1 MATNLASLI
10 KRALL
15 PKRRRDFVRDERG
28 VTAVEFG
35 ILAVPFFSIIGAILE
50 TSLVFLS
57 GQILDSAVQDSGR
70 LLRTGQVQA
79 ANYTPAKFREYVCGR
94 LYGLFNCSN
103 LFVEVQ
109 VLTSFN
115 AATIKPPVDYS
126 CKTQDECKWN
136 RPEAYSPGAGSSI
149 VVVQVYYK
157 WPIMLNF
164 GSLLANLGTGEH
176 LLGAATVFRNE
187 PFS

>member
-10 KRALL
+10 KRAVL
-15 PKRRRDFVRDERG
+15 PKRQRAFLRDERG

-35 ILAVPFFSIIGAILE
+35 ILALPFFSILSAILE

-70 LLRTGQVQA
+70 LLRTGQIQS
-79 ANYTPAKFREYVCGR
+79 ANYTSEKFREYVCSR
-94 LYGLFNCSN
+94 LYGLFNCSG

-109 VLTSFN
+109 VLNSFN
-115 AATIKPPVDYS
+115 AATIKPPVDYT
-126 CKTQDECKWN
+126 CKTQTECKWN
-136 RPEAYSPGAGSSI
+136 RSETYTPGSGSSI

-157 WPIMLNF
+157 WPIFLNL
-164 GSLLANLGTGEH
+164 GMLANLGTGEH
-176 LLGAATVFRNE
+176 VLGAATVFRNE